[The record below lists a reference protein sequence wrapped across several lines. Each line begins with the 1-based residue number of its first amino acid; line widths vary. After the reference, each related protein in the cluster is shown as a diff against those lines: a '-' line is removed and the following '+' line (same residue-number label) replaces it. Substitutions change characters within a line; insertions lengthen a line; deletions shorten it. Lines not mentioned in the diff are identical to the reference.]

1 MRHNKNLTLSEV
13 PLQLQQSNQCQATS
27 GVTEII
33 IKKPKK
39 DETGCHESSDL
50 KNSDPSKLKLKDLP
64 PFSKQNTCRKFPPV
78 LSVIDRL
85 DQSPPITAQ
94 KHDVKKVRRS
104 H

>member
-13 PLQLQQSNQCQATS
+13 PLQLQQSNRCQATS

-50 KNSDPSKLKLKDLP
+50 RPRKLRPLKTKMKMTPKLSSTEGQIFYLDPP
-64 PFSKQNTCRKFPPV
+64 CE
-78 LSVIDRL
+78 
-85 DQSPPITAQ
+85 
-94 KHDVKKVRRS
+94 
-104 H
+104 